1 MKTQVAARIA
11 LRYLLSRKSLSTVKT
26 ISAISVTGIAVASC
40 ALICVLSVFNGFTDF
55 LQKGRSAIAP
65 DIAVMPAQGKRLT
78 SPETLTKSIA
88 AIDGVRDVAEV
99 VEDNAL
105 AISGDGRELPVKVT
119 GTNTEKLR
127 RNTDIEQCLRP
138 GDKYITPQTD
148 FTDDTIPDS
157 TSEELT
163 EESILAEF
171 ETPQSISSDQSIVSI
186 GVAARLGVSPDTE
199 QGITLYAPRRIG
211 RVSIV
216 NPAESFLSEPI
227 ELKGI
232 FQTNDS
238 HTDDASVIVDI
249 RTARRLFQYDNEC
262 TRLDITLESASESA
276 RVADAIRRIAGADVT
291 VLQSHEM
298 QSEDLRMASI
308 EKWITF
314 LMLAFILLIA
324 SFNIIS
330 SVSMIILEKQENM
343 RTLRCL
349 GASGRDVGMIF
360 RLESLYIILSG
371 AVAGIL
377 LGIVLC
383 LLQQHFGF
391 IRLNGDSDTLIIKAY
406 PVLLKWADIPVCL
419 IPVFAVGII
428 TAEIS
433 AAFARSRSR
442 LH

>member
-11 LRYLLSRKSLSTVKT
+11 LRYLLSHKSLSTVKT

-186 GVAARLGVSPDTE
+186 GVLE
-199 QGITLYAPRRIG
+199 Q
-211 RVSIV
+211 
-216 NPAESFLSEPI
+216 F
-227 ELKGI
+227 
-232 FQTNDS
+232 
-238 HTDDASVIVDI
+238 
-249 RTARRLFQYDNEC
+249 
-262 TRLDITLESASESA
+262 
-276 RVADAIRRIAGADVT
+276 
-291 VLQSHEM
+291 
-298 QSEDLRMASI
+298 
-308 EKWITF
+308 
-314 LMLAFILLIA
+314 
-324 SFNIIS
+324 
-330 SVSMIILEKQENM
+330 
-343 RTLRCL
+343 
-349 GASGRDVGMIF
+349 
-360 RLESLYIILSG
+360 
-371 AVAGIL
+371 
-377 LGIVLC
+377 
-383 LLQQHFGF
+383 
-391 IRLNGDSDTLIIKAY
+391 
-406 PVLLKWADIPVCL
+406 
-419 IPVFAVGII
+419 
-428 TAEIS
+428 
-433 AAFARSRSR
+433 
-442 LH
+442 